1 MVTGENEEKAMY
13 RKSKACLSITERK
26 KKMEKFVRVFLTK
39 IGCFYSYK
47 KYHNFNISSD
57 KM

>member
-1 MVTGENEEKAMY
+1 MVTGESEEKAMY

-39 IGCFYSYK
+39 IGCFYS
-47 KYHNFNISSD
+47 
-57 KM
+57 